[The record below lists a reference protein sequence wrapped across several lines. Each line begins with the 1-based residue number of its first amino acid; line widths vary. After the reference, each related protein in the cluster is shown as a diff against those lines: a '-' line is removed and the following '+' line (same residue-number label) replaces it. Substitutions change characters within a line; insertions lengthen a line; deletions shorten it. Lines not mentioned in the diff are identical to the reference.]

1 MPDFVLVF
9 CTCRDREEGL
19 QIANALVAQRFA
31 ACVNV
36 LPAIESIYRWKD
48 QIELETEHLLLIKT
62 TAERFEGLRDAIMN
76 LHSYETPE
84 VIAVPIAG
92 GSDKYLAWIR
102 ESV

>member
-9 CTCRDREEGL
+9 CTCRDREEAL
-19 QIANALVAQRFA
+19 QIANALVAERLA

-36 LPAIESIYRWKD
+36 LPAMESIYRWKD
-48 QIELETEHLLLIKT
+48 QIQMDMEQLLLIKT
-62 TAERFEGLRDAIMN
+62 TAERFDELRDAILK

-84 VIAVPIAG
+84 VIAMPIAA
-92 GSDKYLAWIR
+92 GSEKYLAWIR

>member
-9 CTCRDREEGL
+9 CTCRDREEAL
-19 QIANALVAQRFA
+19 QIANALVAERLA

-36 LPAIESIYRWKD
+36 LPAMESIYRWKD
-48 QIELETEHLLLIKT
+48 QIQMDMEQLLLIKT
-62 TAERFEGLRDAIMN
+62 TAERFDELRDAILK

-84 VIAVPIAG
+84 VIAMPIAA
-92 GSDKYLAWIR
+92 GSETYLAWIG